1 MTLQDK
7 TLTCHD
13 CSRTFTFTTSEQESF
28 QSKGHVNDPKRCP
41 ACREARHSDTRVR
54 LSNDGLRQMHP
65 ATCAQCGKQTQVP
78 FEPRAGRPVY
88 CSDCYDKLGRRSV
101 ASR

>member
-7 TLTCHD
+7 VLTCHD
-13 CSRTFTFTTSEQESF
+13 CGRVFTFAASEQELF
-28 QSKGHVNDPKRCP
+28 HSKGHINDPKRCQP
-41 ACREARHSDTRVR
+41 CRETRHNQGRARMV
-54 LSNDGLRQMHP
+54 NDGVRQMYS

-88 CSDCYDKLGRRSV
+88 CSDCYNKLGRRST
-101 ASR
+101 SN